1 VSETV
6 RAPEP
11 APKKLHVLVVDDDSV
26 DREAV
31 RRLLTGPGSE
41 VTIEEAADAAAGLAA
56 MTRGPADA
64 VVLDYSLPGK
74 DGAVVLREAAAAGV
88 KAPILVLTGH
98 GDEQLVVELM
108 RAGAADYLPKS
119 ALKGADLLQRV
130 RQMVKLRRAEAE
142 VHAAAVSMQERVE
155 FEQQLI
161 GVVSHDLRNPLSTIR
176 LSAQVL
182 RARSKDEAQR
192 GVIERILRATTQA
205 DRMIR
210 DLLDFTQARLGS
222 GIPVDLGAGDF
233 HATVRQVLSD
243 LGALHPERQVLVEQ
257 SGPGEGSWD
266 PGRLTQLAMNLI
278 GNAYQ
283 HSPAGTPIQVVS
295 SVEGGSATLR
305 VTNAGP
311 PIPAD
316 LLPRLFEPLR
326 RGRSV
331 SSSSKTGSIGLGLF
345 ISQEIARAHGGRIDV
360 TSNERGTTFTAQLPV
375 APAPIASRPPG
386 GPS

>member
-1 VSETV
+1 VSELETL
-6 RAPEP
+6 EN
-11 APKKLHVLVVDDDSV
+11 KKLSVLVVDDDSV

-31 RRLLTGPGSE
+31 RRLLTVSGSE
-41 VTIEEAADAAAGLAA
+41 VTVEEADDAASGLAA
-56 MTRGPADA
+56 MRGGRADA
-64 VVLDYSLPGK
+64 IVLDYSLPGK
-74 DGAVVLREAAAAGV
+74 DGAVVLREAAGAGV
-88 KAPILVLTGH
+88 TAPILVLTGH

-119 ALKGADLLQRV
+119 ALKTADLLQRI
-130 RQMVKLRRAEAE
+130 RHMVKLRRAEEEAR
-142 VHAAAVSMQERVE
+142 VAAQSLQERVE

-182 RARSKDEAQR
+182 RARSKEEAQR
-192 GVIERILRATTQA
+192 TVIERIIRATGQA

-222 GIPVDLGAGDF
+222 GIPVEPVALDF
-233 HATVRQVLSD
+233 HATVRQVLAD
-243 LGALHPERQVLVEQ
+243 LAALHPDRQVLHEQ
-257 SGPGEGSWD
+257 SGPGGGYWD
-266 PGRLTQLAMNLI
+266 PGRLTQLAMNLV

-283 HSPAGTPIQVVS
+283 HSPPGTPIQVLA
-295 SVEGGSATLR
+295 SVADGVATLR

-311 PIPAD
+311 AMPPE

-331 SSSSKTGSIGLGLF
+331 SSSATGSIGLGLF
-345 ISQEIARAHGGRIDV
+345 ISQEIARSHGGRIEV
-360 TSNERGTTFTAQLPV
+360 TSSEKGTTFTARLPV
-375 APAPIASRPPG
+375 GPPKPAGEARHG
-386 GPS
+386 

>member
-1 VSETV
+1 VTESADKTL
-6 RAPEP
+6 RI
-11 APKKLHVLVVDDDSV
+11 LVVDDDSV

-31 RRLLTGPGSE
+31 RRLLAGKGVS
-41 VTIEEAADAAAGLAA
+41 VEEADDAASGMTAMLAGRADAI
-56 MTRGPADA
+56 
-64 VVLDYSLPGK
+64 VLDYSLPGK
-74 DGAVVLREAAAAGV
+74 DGAVVLREALAAGV

-130 RQMVKLRRAEAE
+130 RQMVKLRNAEHEA
-142 VHAAAVSMQERVE
+142 HAGAIALQERVE

-192 GVIERILRATTQA
+192 GVIERIIRATSQA

-210 DLLDFTQARLGS
+210 DLLDFTQARLGA
-222 GIPVDLGAGDF
+222 GIPVELAPGDF
-233 HATVRQVLSD
+233 HATVRQVLAD
-243 LGALHPERQVLVEQ
+243 LGALNPERQVLLEQ
-257 SGPGEGSWD
+257 NGPGAGSWD
-266 PGRLTQLAMNLI
+266 AGRLTQLAMNLV
-278 GNAYQ
+278 GNAFQ
-283 HSPAGTPIQVVS
+283 HSPAGTPIQVVT
-295 SVEGGSATLR
+295 SVEGGQAILR

-311 PIPAD
+311 PIPAEQ
-316 LLPRLFEPLR
+316 LPRLFEPLR

-331 SSSSKTGSIGLGLF
+331 SSSKTGSIGLGLF
-345 ISQEIARAHGGRIDV
+345 ISQEIARAHGGRIEV
-360 TSNERGTTFTAQLPV
+360 TSTDKGTTFAACLPV
-375 APAPIASRPPG
+375 SPAPSAPKQQHG
-386 GPS
+386 